1 MDTRTPPG
9 GARRGPIVGPL
20 ALSLALTACQ
30 TNRPDPDA
38 EGAIARSLLMGE
50 PVTFRVEGGP
60 LDEPSPEGAGGTLT
74 FAEATRR
81 AVTTHPE
88 LQAGLARVRIAM
100 ADADQSRLL
109 PNPVLN
115 FVLRWGPDK
124 PQIEVSLAQ
133 DLIQAFQIPRRSS
146 AADNR
151 LRQAA
156 ADAVTVA
163 LDVTAEVQER
173 YTAVQATDRLIPVLE
188 SRLELLRRL
197 ATVARKRLE
206 GGEGTRGDVT
216 TLDAQRVELEVEIA
230 DARLRQREER
240 LRLARLLG
248 EPSGTA
254 AWTLD
259 AWAPPTGTASDESY
273 WIEAALA
280 HRPEVQSVAWQLAA
294 LGDDYALARLL
305 PWEGLAV
312 GVDAQ
317 KDSDW
322 FAGPSVSTPIPIF
335 DMGQARQARVT
346 AEQVEARHALTLSK
360 RKIVEEV
367 RVAHQGLAGNLANLH
382 RVRQELIP
390 LQEKRRDQA
399 ERAYRAGQTDVTALF
414 LAEQDLRSTQA
425 KAIDSERQSSIAM
438 IRLQRAV
445 GGPGVAAQIAS
456 GPAQNAG
463 SMPQPATAR
472 AALIDPEATAAPR
485 R

>member
-1 MDTRTPPG
+1 MDFPPPLG
-9 GARRGPIVGPL
+9 RGRGPIAGLATL
-20 ALSLALTACQ
+20 ALLLLTACQ
-30 TNRPDPDA
+30 TIRPDPAA
-38 EGAIARSLLMGE
+38 ESSITQATAVGE
-50 PVTFRVEGGP
+50 PLTFLVEGGP
-60 LDEPSPEGAGGTLT
+60 LDEPASGDTLT
-74 FAEATRR
+74 LIDATRR
-81 AVTTHPE
+81 AVTTHPA
-88 LQAGLARVRIAM
+88 LQSALARVRIAM

-115 FVLRWGPDK
+115 FVLRWGPGK

-173 YTAVQATDRLIPVLE
+173 YTSVQASDRLIPVLE

-240 LRLARLLG
+240 LRLARLVG
-248 EPSGTA
+248 EPSGAA
-254 AWTLD
+254 AWALD
-259 AWAPPTGTASDESY
+259 EWTPPGGTASDETH
-273 WIEAALA
+273 WIEAALS

-335 DMGQARQARVT
+335 DMGQARKARVT
-346 AEQVEARHALTLSK
+346 AEQIEARHALTLSK
-360 RKIVEEV
+360 RTVVEEV
-367 RVAHQGLAGNLANLH
+367 RVAHQALAGNLANLN

-390 LQEKRRDQA
+390 LQQKRRDQA
-399 ERAYRAGQTDVTALF
+399 EQAYRAGQTDVTALF
-414 LAEQDLRSTQA
+414 LSEQDLRATQA
-425 KAIDSERQSSIAM
+425 RAIDIERQTSIAM
-438 IRLQRAV
+438 VRLQRAV
-445 GGPGVAAQIAS
+445 GGPGVAAQLVS
-456 GPAQNAG
+456 GLAHEAG
-463 SMPQPATAR
+463 PVSDPTTNPQQR
-472 AALIDPEATAAPR
+472 
-485 R
+485 